1 MENTATTSSTI
12 SGGKDV
18 KSVEKTAGVLPPSKD
33 ESSNE
38 PSKETVAQGN
48 NEKRKRKLNE
58 LESEE
63 GFNTKDSVDE
73 DASDESTKKKAKK
86 EEQGNDQPRETV
98 SAPTKPRGTRGS
110 LSEREKTK
118 STKRTGEKRI
128 SPASSA
134 TNSPKKP
141 SSRDQSDEEPSDE
154 TSSKKAEPKVPP
166 LKIVLTAP
174 VSEKEDKKSP
184 SGIKEEA
191 KEAEKSTSK
200 EVGDSTDAANLI
212 PSSSATPDFDED
224 SSKGG
229 NSNHSSTNT
238 RLTRSRANQ
247 GTPGPGDQ
255 ANDSPRDSSLNQ
267 CENANL
273 EPPSKEPVATAST
286 SSLGNQSNI
295 STSNNINYTDYH
307 VKKRKLR
314 SQVDDIDPTASTSTS
329 NINEVKNGQNKAA
342 AATNRPQNDI
352 EKYLG
357 IRKQVEQRRKNLFPV
372 FLSKLPE
379 GFKDYLM
386 NRKTYLLQGNAKERL
401 RSIPMVQPPQSLG
414 GPLKELFTKQ
424 EEERYKLRL
433 KHVVEKEKLVLA
445 VEQEI
450 LRVHG
455 RAARAM
461 VNQSLPYSVCTILR
475 DEEIYTPID
484 PTQEEKNI
492 DIRSRYNGRLFISW
506 LQDVDDKW
514 EKIKEQMVL
523 RHHNEAESLNAVQKM
538 DWEDLKKDIWT
549 GGPGDSVPQTDDLHI
564 PMVHVSEE
572 FDLANA

>member
-1 MENTATTSSTI
+1 MIHLVSS
-12 SGGKDV
+12 
-18 KSVEKTAGVLPPSKD
+18 
-33 ESSNE
+33 
-38 PSKETVAQGN
+38 
-48 NEKRKRKLNE
+48 
-58 LESEE
+58 ESEI
-63 GFNTKDSVDE
+63 
-73 DASDESTKKKAKK
+73 
-86 EEQGNDQPRETV
+86 
-98 SAPTKPRGTRGS
+98 S
-110 LSEREKTK
+110 LRFM
-118 STKRTGEKRI
+118 I
-128 SPASSA
+128 FHFICNYLPYC
-134 TNSPKKP
+134 
-141 SSRDQSDEEPSDE
+141 
-154 TSSKKAEPKVPP
+154 
-166 LKIVLTAP
+166 
-174 VSEKEDKKSP
+174 
-184 SGIKEEA
+184 
-191 KEAEKSTSK
+191 
-200 EVGDSTDAANLI
+200 DSTFLM
-212 PSSSATPDFDED
+212 TL
-224 SSKGG
+224 G
-229 NSNHSSTNT
+229 
-238 RLTRSRANQ
+238 
-247 GTPGPGDQ
+247 
-255 ANDSPRDSSLNQ
+255 DSSLNQ

-401 RSIPMVQPPQSLG
+401 RYMITFKIIYSKCFINILNTFHLIIMASFFDRSIPMVQPPQSLG

-492 DIRSRYNGRLFISW
+492 DIRSRYEQNFQLLF
-506 LQDVDDKW
+506 
-514 EKIKEQMVL
+514 
-523 RHHNEAESLNAVQKM
+523 
-538 DWEDLKKDIWT
+538 
-549 GGPGDSVPQTDDLHI
+549 
-564 PMVHVSEE
+564 
-572 FDLANA
+572 

>member
-1 MENTATTSSTI
+1 MTL
-12 SGGKDV
+12 G
-18 KSVEKTAGVLPPSKD
+18 
-33 ESSNE
+33 
-38 PSKETVAQGN
+38 
-48 NEKRKRKLNE
+48 
-58 LESEE
+58 
-63 GFNTKDSVDE
+63 
-73 DASDESTKKKAKK
+73 
-86 EEQGNDQPRETV
+86 
-98 SAPTKPRGTRGS
+98 
-110 LSEREKTK
+110 
-118 STKRTGEKRI
+118 
-128 SPASSA
+128 
-134 TNSPKKP
+134 
-141 SSRDQSDEEPSDE
+141 
-154 TSSKKAEPKVPP
+154 
-166 LKIVLTAP
+166 
-174 VSEKEDKKSP
+174 
-184 SGIKEEA
+184 
-191 KEAEKSTSK
+191 
-200 EVGDSTDAANLI
+200 
-212 PSSSATPDFDED
+212 
-224 SSKGG
+224 
-229 NSNHSSTNT
+229 
-238 RLTRSRANQ
+238 
-247 GTPGPGDQ
+247 
-255 ANDSPRDSSLNQ
+255 DSSLNQ

-401 RSIPMVQPPQSLG
+401 RYLITFKIIYNTCFNNILITFHLIIMASFFDRSIPMVQPPQSLG

-492 DIRSRYNGRLFISW
+492 DIRSRYEQNFQLLF
-506 LQDVDDKW
+506 
-514 EKIKEQMVL
+514 
-523 RHHNEAESLNAVQKM
+523 
-538 DWEDLKKDIWT
+538 
-549 GGPGDSVPQTDDLHI
+549 
-564 PMVHVSEE
+564 
-572 FDLANA
+572 